1 MIDLPLPEQF
11 DRLLWAVAIGMC
23 VVPLWYLA
31 ARLCAGRG
39 FWRGLLEFLLL
50 GVLSVA
56 AAAAVFV
63 GTLGDL
69 RAYVP
74 IGFATG
80 SILAAGLLQILRAP
94 WQETRHRRRI

>member
-1 MIDLPLPEQF
+1 VIDLPLPEQF
-11 DRLLWAVAIGMC
+11 DRLLWAAAIGMC

-31 ARLCAGRG
+31 VRLCAGRA
-39 FWRGLLEFLLL
+39 FWRGMTEFLLL
-50 GVLSVA
+50 GVVSVA
-56 AAAAVFV
+56 AAAAVFI

-80 SILAAGLLQILRAP
+80 SALAAGLLKILRVP
-94 WQETRHRRRI
+94 WQETRSRRRM